1 MRASDRRVRD
11 SGDRDGEPSWGT
23 WKRLGPGDVLRPLH
37 ASISPQYMI
46 DYNVNDR
53 RDASERSTPATR
65 GMVDIGDYS
74 GGIVFEKNMGA
85 EESLDV
91 VEKLFVA
98 CRFTE
103 AATVSSQVLL
113 SLVSTL
119 GRRSEESTTAVP
131 VVNFGDDFINPVG
144 ECDVADLIVAVLLQC
159 GYELRRKEDW
169 GRCRAFYSIRGPMP
183 FDVAILW

>member
-1 MRASDRRVRD
+1 
-11 SGDRDGEPSWGT
+11 
-23 WKRLGPGDVLRPLH
+23 
-37 ASISPQYMI
+37 MI